1 MEKVLLCTDFL
12 VSENIDT
19 IAQENRRLFVENKLN
34 AYCSYYDIVNE
45 YNTNEIVDKASE
57 KIKGLGDVKIGGA
70 VGGAIDFVIDKA
82 LPTLGKVAKSAW
94 ETISKEGKEM
104 LLSAGE
110 WCLEHSEVILFAIDV
125 VDYVSLAV
133 FVVVGIVGAVGSG
146 GIITGG
152 AIASRAMLKGTLVAL
167 KKQIKN
173 KTAKEIAKKVGE
185 KELKGTVTKEVA
197 TKTGTSA
204 LVKTGKNAIECVKK
218 IRAFKKGGG
227 IKGFLGRKIKDAI
240 DTSLVK
246 PLKKQIK
253 RKVHKTFR
261 TKAGLKLRKK
271 GIEFKNKINNK
282 IDNLYKKVGDYLG
295 GGIGETI
302 KASGSAIERKR
313 IRKAYIKNFVKRF
326 IRKKMEFIKRI
337 LKRIEKIL
345 ALIKFLFQNKS
356 INDLM
361 NLDGYPEI
369 SALRKNIYSN
379 RISYLECPPHVN
391 EEFLKKW
398 TEEGLE
404 EDNKDIFVKEIKDFK
419 LKCDNAKIN
428 GDFVRGLVSYTLN
441 AVDLTKDEYLLNYS
455 LNKSEIK
462 QASENTETGNREDD
476 KMKVSD
482 AGNFEHEAT
491 EDYEDFTDILEKY
504 FIKNG
509 YKKNENGSEFVN
521 EKTKIKFK
529 LSTITKIYWD
539 ILHQFVVALKD

>member
-1 MEKVLLCTDFL
+1 MEKVLLCSDFL
-12 VSENIDT
+12 ISENIDT

-45 YNTNEIVDKASE
+45 YNANEVVDKASE
-57 KIKGLGDVKIGGA
+57 KINGLGDVKIGGA
-70 VGGAIDFVIDKA
+70 VGSAIDFAIDKA
-82 LPTLGKVAKSAW
+82 LPTLGKVAKTAW
-94 ETISKEGKEM
+94 ENISKEGKEM

-110 WCLEHSEVILFAIDV
+110 WCCEHQEIILLAIDI

-133 FVVVGIVGAVGSG
+133 TVFAVVGGVV
-146 GIITGG
+146 TGG
-152 AIASRAMLKGTLVAL
+152 TVSAAAVAARASSKAALMAL
-167 KKQIKN
+167 KKKVKKDVVKKGIKKEATK
-173 KTAKEIAKKVGE
+173 KTAIKQTIS
-185 KELKGTVTKEVA
+185 TVKEVSKEA
-197 TKTGTSA
+197 M
-204 LVKTGKNAIECVKK
+204 ECAEKL
-218 IRAFKKGGG
+218 RAFKKGGG
-227 IKGFLGRKIKDAI
+227 VKGLVKRKIKGAI
-240 DTSLVK
+240 NTKLVK
-246 PLKKQIK
+246 PLKKKIK

-261 TKAGLKLRKK
+261 TKAGVMIRKRSIELRNNVC
-271 GIEFKNKINNK
+271 NKISSK
-282 IDNLYKKVGDYLG
+282 IDKLYEKIGNHLG
-295 GGIGETI
+295 GNIGKVF
-302 KASGSAIERKR
+302 KAHASAIERKKA
-313 IRKAYIKNFVKRF
+313 RKSFIKHYIKRRIIKNIEFVKRVL
-326 IRKKMEFIKRI
+326 KK
-337 LKRIEKIL
+337 IEKVL

-369 SALRKNIYSN
+369 STLRKNIYSN

-404 EDNKDIFVKEIKDFK
+404 EDNKDIFVKEIKEFK

-428 GDFVRGLVSYTLN
+428 GDFVRGLVSYTFN

-462 QASENTETGNREDD
+462 QESEKTETGAREDD
-476 KMKVSD
+476 KMKLSG
-482 AGNFEHEAT
+482 AGNFEHEVT
-491 EDYEDFTDILEKY
+491 EEYEDFTDILEKY

-539 ILHQFVVALKD
+539 ILHQFVVSLKD